1 MSIFNNK
8 YFLFYPARECTGP
21 PALTDVAAPAAA
33 TVALSA
39 SAMTFTLD
47 SIPDSVT
54 NLKLVIL
61 ASEPQSNGVNRAYSK
76 AAAFTSLQTPVAT
89 AINIKADYDAKNG
102 TPTAGNPKVFF
113 RYFYINTATGEKSA
127 DMYASAKLS
136 V

>member
-1 MSIFNNK
+1 
-8 YFLFYPARECTGP
+8 
-21 PALTDVAAPAAA
+21 
-33 TVALSA
+33 
-39 SAMTFTLD
+39 MTFTLD